1 MRSSVRA
8 RALFERV
15 RGKPP
20 ADEEELVEL
29 LLRLSQLLSDHPE
42 IVELDL
48 NPFLAGIVAR
58 EVAFSIC
65 GCASWVRR
73 EGAEEV
79 GRGGVL

>member
-42 IVELDL
+42 IVELDF
-48 NPFLAGIVAR
+48 NPFLAGYRGEGSCVLDMR
-58 EVAFSIC
+58 
-65 GCASWVRR
+65 VRLV
-73 EGAEEV
+73 GA
-79 GRGGVL
+79 